1 MSTRYRF
8 DFEDRYRLPAR
19 LFGVTESSA
28 SVTVTTTD
36 VEATF
41 GPWTVRTPLTNVSS
55 VSITG
60 PYSFLN
66 TVGPAHFS
74 LSDRGI
80 TFATNSRRGVCLA
93 FRRPVAGMEPTGALK
108 HPNLTVTVQDC
119 DALAEQLRVHLER

>member
-1 MSTRYRF
+1 M
-8 DFEDRYRLPAR
+8 
-19 LFGVTESSA
+19 TETSA
-28 SVTVTTTD
+28 LVTVTATD

-41 GPWTVRTPLTNVSS
+41 GPWTVKTPLANVAS

-60 PYSFLN
+60 PYSFLK
-66 TVGPAHFS
+66 TVGPAHLS

-93 FRRPVAGMEPTGALK
+93 FRRPVPGMEPTGTVK

-119 DALAEQLRVHLER
+119 DALAEQLRVHLGY